1 MIREQEYECAIS
13 GTMSEASLQSDKDG
27 LEGLPPGWTKLTVEH
42 REVNMRWLAIRD
54 LKSAMIDNIIK
65 NFPEEQRDIQRFA
78 VSLQID
84 AQFAGLEAATP
95 IYESTKE
102 IVYLAPREAAPG
114 IREIIDSL
122 RDQLGLESLAY
133 EDEIEEQ
140 PEAEVAVPEAVAPPK
155 APTPVT
161 AKKKV

>member
-1 MIREQEYECAIS
+1 MSREQEYECAIS

-27 LEGLPPGWTKLTVEH
+27 LESLPPGWTKLTVEH
-42 REVNMRWLAIRD
+42 REINMRWLAIRD
-54 LKSAMIDNIIK
+54 LKAAMIENIIK
-65 NFPEEQRDIQRFA
+65 NFPEEQRDIQSFA

-102 IVYLAPREAAPG
+102 IVYLAPREAAPA
-114 IREIIDSL
+114 IKQIIDSL

-133 EDEIEEQ
+133 EEEDDQ
-140 PEAEVAVPEAVAPPK
+140 PVAEADAPEAVAPPK
-155 APTPVT
+155 APTPATV
-161 AKKKV
+161 KKKV